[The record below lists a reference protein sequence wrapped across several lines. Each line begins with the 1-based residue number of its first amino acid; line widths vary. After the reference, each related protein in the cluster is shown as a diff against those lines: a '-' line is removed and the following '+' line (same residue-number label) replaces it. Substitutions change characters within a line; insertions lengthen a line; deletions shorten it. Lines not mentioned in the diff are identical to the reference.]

1 MALSN
6 PAMGVLGRA
15 ASGEFNFGGL
25 AETAT
30 LSGTTTKSILLVAIT
45 FIVGYGSLNYS
56 MGYIEANGGAAPNL
70 LMYGAIIAAL
80 VVALITIFKPEASP
94 FTAPAYAVCEG
105 AALGTLSAFF
115 ELRFPGI
122 VATAVM
128 STFVVLMAMLALW
141 KFRLIVP
148 TARFRSVVI
157 GATCGIAILYLLNF
171 VCSLIGFPL
180 LPSSGAIAII
190 ISLVVCTI
198 AALNLVLDFDM
209 IEQSVNEGL
218 PKYFEYYCSFSLL
231 VTICWLY
238 IEILRLLSIINRE

>member
-56 MGYIEANGGAAPNL
+56 MSYLEANDAAPNL

-115 ELRFPGI
+115 EHRFPGI

>member
-56 MGYIEANGGAAPNL
+56 MGYIAANGAAPNL

-122 VATAVM
+122 VVVDEAYIDFSAAP
-128 STFVVLMAMLALW
+128 SFSRDLSEYPNLVVLQTLSKAW
-141 KFRLIVP
+141 
-148 TARFRSVVI
+148 
-157 GATCGIAILYLLNF
+157 GAA
-171 VCSLIGFPL
+171 
-180 LPSSGAIAII
+180 
-190 ISLVVCTI
+190 
-198 AALNLVLDFDM
+198 
-209 IEQSVNEGL
+209 GL
-218 PKYFEYYCSFSLL
+218 R
-231 VTICWLY
+231 VA
-238 IEILRLLSIINRE
+238 

>member
-56 MGYIEANGGAAPNL
+56 MGYIAANGAAPNL

-171 VCSLIGFPL
+171 ICNLFGFPL
-180 LPSSGAIAII
+180 LPSTGAFAII
-190 ISLVVCTI
+190 VSLAVCTI

-238 IEILRLLSIINRE
+238 VEILRLLSIVNRE

>member
-56 MGYIEANGGAAPNL
+56 MGYLEANGAAPNL

-115 ELRFPGI
+115 EHRFPGI

>member
-56 MGYIEANGGAAPNL
+56 MGYIAANGAAPNL

-115 ELRFPGI
+115 EHRFPGI